1 MKLSIFIEDHAFFAG
16 WREAG
21 QGRRL
26 HFPMLAEW
34 IRQQVGATM
43 MTGVHYYAG
52 VDPLVPDATEGA
64 TRRHGFLDMLDQQP
78 GFFVHRFSRLS
89 QKHMCIKCGSENRIP
104 QHQEVDLAMAV
115 DAMRGA
121 AVGALDVAVVLS
133 SNPSLLLLCDG
144 LHAVGKQLI
153 VAGWSNQ
160 EIPARLKRAAFA
172 TLDLSSGLEQ
182 FEQRGGDDPGREARI
197 DQPHDRTEPPMVL
210 SPEAVFVAELANAE
224 ERFAGGYVG
233 LGYFVTR
240 WRSHVL
246 DANPDT
252 RRRLLDALVQS
263 GRVELYA
270 AVDGAQAIRV
280 VTPASPSVTTTLA
293 AS

>member
-1 MKLSIFIEDHAFFAG
+1 MKVSIYIEDHAFFAG

-26 HFPMLAEW
+26 DFPALAEW
-34 IRQQVGATM
+34 IRHQIGAAM
-43 MTGVHYYAG
+43 MTGVHYYAT
-52 VDPLVPDATEGA
+52 VDPLATDPTEGA

-78 GFFVHRFSRLS
+78 GYFVHRFSRS
-89 QKHMCIKCGSENRIP
+89 AQKHICVKCGSENRIM
-104 QHQEVDLAMAV
+104 QHQEVDLAMVV

-121 AVGALDVAVVLS
+121 AVGSFDVAVVLS

-153 VAGWSNQ
+153 VAGWSAA
-160 EIPARLKRAAFA
+160 EVPARLKRAAFS
-172 TLDLSSGLEQ
+172 TLDLSMGLER
-182 FEQRGGDDPGREARI
+182 FQRQDDHRGLEPH
-197 DQPHDRTEPPMVL
+197 HDRTEPPTEV
-210 SPEAVFVAELANAE
+210 SAEAVFVAELANAE

-246 DANPDT
+246 DPNPDV
-252 RRRLLDALVQS
+252 RRKLLEALIHS
-263 GRVELYA
+263 GRIELYA

-280 VTPASPSVTTTLA
+280 ITPAPPSVTATLA
-293 AS
+293 S